1 MSSNNCCKTEQN
13 LIGFAPAPKKETLE
27 NETFTVVFL
36 EVVLWWKN
44 HLWKFQPHWRVL
56 VDILMDTTCLFQY
69 CKNAHHLPFQREE
82 NGHYHMFTTWQLKL
96 IVSSP
101 FQVMTFSQATG
112 LGPGPPGAI
121 HQPGGSPPRLGRVF
135 CWAADSTHPRCSWW
149 PRRSSCSGPVFF
161 DSSATSVAR

>member
-44 HLWKFQPHWRVL
+44 HLWEFQPHWRVL

-82 NGHYHMFTTWQLKL
+82 NGHYHVYHLTTKAYRIFPIPSHDFFPSHGAW
-96 IVSSP
+96 
-101 FQVMTFSQATG
+101 T
-112 LGPGPPGAI
+112 GPPWG
-121 HQPGGSPPRLGRVF
+121 HPPTRRVTPRLGRVF

-149 PRRSSCSGPVFF
+149 PRRSSCSGPDFF